1 MKTVLWDWNGTL
13 LDDVWTGTA
22 AMNALLEKYKLPL
35 LRDTAHYREVFCFP
49 ISEYYEKLG
58 VGGDL
63 FPITSHEWMDEYN
76 AREGQCLLR
85 EGALEALHAFQ
96 AAGWRQAVL
105 SASKLDN
112 LLLQMQR
119 YDVLPFFDA
128 VLGLDHIYAT
138 SKVEI
143 GREWLRAQQ
152 IDPAD
157 CVMLGDT
164 LHDAEVA
171 RALGCRCILAVGGH
185 QSEAVLRTAGC
196 EVAESVMDA
205 ARSAMGGTVLS

>member
-63 FPITSHEWMDEYN
+63 FPITSHEWMAQYN
-76 AREGQCLLR
+76 AMEGRCLLR
-85 EGALEALHAFQ
+85 EGAMEALRAFRD
-96 AAGWRQAVL
+96 AGWRQAVL

-112 LLLQMQR
+112 LLAQMRR

-138 SKVEI
+138 SKVAI
-143 GREWLRAQQ
+143 GREWLRVQQ
-152 IDPAD
+152 INPAD
-157 CVMLGDT
+157 CVMIGDT

-171 RALGCRCILAVGGH
+171 KALGCSCILAAGGH
-185 QSEAVLRTAGC
+185 QSEAVLKAAGC
-196 EVAESVMDA
+196 EVAQSVLEA
-205 ARSAMGGTVLS
+205 AQRAMGGTVLS